1 MDENDKY
8 SKVDFILQKE
18 YTFIVEQGQVIAQLL
33 NIETPDLPVDVWGAF
48 LDLTPVDPVNT
59 DLALTDYPMWSVHID
74 YNGSINEY
82 VPEGT
87 FRVDLVSHGNPMK
100 LDQNSKLIWTVKKG
114 EINNFGVLKV
124 KLQKDILLVE
134 SLPIKMGNLFG
145 QKSCLWILMMSIII
159 TG

>member
-1 MDENDKY
+1 MVADFQNLENGRFEAKLLPGEYQVEAWGWGYDYTTNQNINYRPQIALDASGNPETYSFVDENDKY
-8 SKVDFILQKE
+8 SKVDFVLQKE
-18 YTFIVEQGQVIAQLL
+18 YALSWEQGQVIAQLL

-87 FRVDLVSHGNPMK
+87 FRVDLVSP
-100 LDQNSKLIWTVKKG
+100 W
-114 EINNFGVLKV
+114 
-124 KLQKDILLVE
+124 
-134 SLPIKMGNLFG
+134 
-145 QKSCLWILMMSIII
+145 
-159 TG
+159 